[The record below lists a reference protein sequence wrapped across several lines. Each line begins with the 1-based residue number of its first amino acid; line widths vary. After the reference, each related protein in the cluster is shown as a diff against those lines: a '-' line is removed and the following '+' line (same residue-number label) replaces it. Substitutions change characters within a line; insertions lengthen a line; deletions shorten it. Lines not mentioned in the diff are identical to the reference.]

1 MKVTGAKVY
10 LVTIDRLHPVLV
22 EVATDEGITGVGE
35 AAVAYGIGGTAA
47 AGMIRDLVQAMVL
60 GRNPF
65 RIEELWSDM
74 YDHSFWAKGGGS
86 IVFAGMSAI
95 EQALWDI
102 KGKALGI
109 PVYEFLGG
117 KCRDHVRTYG
127 NGWSYA
133 SHTPDEYAKAAERVV
148 RDGYTALKCYPF
160 GDAAA
165 RRRHRACV
173 ATLRRSRLRRSRRR
187 EGEGSSP
194 RRRPG
199 HRHIG

>member
-1 MKVTGAKVY
+1 MADCWRRRHGRARPLQSLALGKAARASRRRQGTAHRMKVTGAKVY

-117 KCRDHVRTYG
+117 KCR
-127 NGWSYA
+127 
-133 SHTPDEYAKAAERVV
+133 E
-148 RDGYTALKCYPF
+148 
-160 GDAAA
+160 
-165 RRRHRACV
+165 
-173 ATLRRSRLRRSRRR
+173 
-187 EGEGSSP
+187 
-194 RRRPG
+194 
-199 HRHIG
+199 